1 MTSDTA
7 RQRRTRSP
15 KGQGEKLR
23 AEILRATEELLVATG
38 DDSAVSM
45 RAIADRVG
53 VTPPSIY
60 MHFADK
66 DELIFEVCNARWAEF
81 NEAIDRA
88 GELSDD
94 PVESL
99 RLRGRAYIEFGL
111 ENPEH
116 YRLLMMTKSEEGHG
130 DIEDLTKQ
138 GAIAFQHLVGAVTRC
153 IESGAFREMDPFMAS
168 IALWAGC
175 HGLTSLFVTSP
186 NFPWPEREAT
196 IDALLESQLL
206 GFLAI

>member
-1 MTSDTA
+1 MTSETV
-7 RQRRTRSP
+7 RQRRTRAP
-15 KGQGEKLR
+15 KGQGERLR
-23 AEILRATEELLVATG
+23 DEILEAAERLLVETG

-45 RAIADRVG
+45 RAIAQEVG
-53 VTPPSIY
+53 VTPPAIY
-60 MHFADK
+60 LHFADK

-111 ENPEH
+111 ANPEH
-116 YRLLMMTKSEEGHG
+116 YRLLMMTKSDEAHG

-138 GAIAFQHLVGAVTRC
+138 GAIAFQHLVGAVASC

-168 IALWAGC
+168 ISLWAGC

-186 NFPWPEREAT
+186 NFPWPDRDAT

-206 GFLAI
+206 GFLAL